1 MGFQG
6 YKKNIMLKNK
16 KTKSN
21 NVRHYFSEAKI
32 GKKPV
37 IAAKFKKDIMSTDIF
52 SLKKCINTD
61 KAYICTVFFF
71 ILI

>member
-32 GKKPV
+32 GK
-37 IAAKFKKDIMSTDIF
+37 
-52 SLKKCINTD
+52 NQ
-61 KAYICTVFFF
+61 
-71 ILI
+71 